1 MDLTIKALPV
11 PTDYNN
17 KRPIDPRLPQHRFRM
32 LICSPSYSGK
42 SNLILTLIKEKRFY
56 WDYFKVFIFS
66 KSYYQDPI
74 FDNISILSKYTCD
87 DLSERK
93 IQKILDHQQYLKEKY
108 EEEGKPEKLPNILLI
123 IDDCAGDAKLSNR
136 TSMINKLMFRGRHA
150 NMSILITTQ
159 SYKMLSKNIRTNMS
173 DLIFYGADN
182 DKELRAIAEENS
194 GGLTVKK
201 FENLFK
207 KATEK
212 RFNFLYISRKHKGK
226 LRFRKNFDTSIWYE
240 GNEIK
245 QEPLV
250 MEYPK
255 IKKKQPKIKPAVIN
269 FKRIPPRKNKK
280 KPTQY
285 ERCFGPVYISDEES
299 SSESSSDY
307 DEFY

>member
-1 MDLTIKALPV
+1 MDLTIKKLPV
-11 PTDYNN
+11 RTDYIQ
-17 KRPIDPRLPQHRFRM
+17 KKVIDPRLPQHRFR
-32 LICSPSYSGK
+32 LCICSPSYSGK
-42 SNLILTLIKEKRFY
+42 SNLILSLIKEKRFY

-66 KSYYQDPI
+66 KSYYNDPI
-74 FDNISILSKYTCD
+74 FDNISILRKYTCD

-93 IQKILDHQQYLKEKY
+93 IQKILDHQQYLREKY
-108 EEEGKPEKLPNILLI
+108 EEEGKLDKLPNLLII
-123 IDDCAGDAKLSNR
+123 IDDCAGDNKLSNR
-136 TSMINKLMFRGRHA
+136 TSIINKLMFRGRHA

-159 SYKMLSKNIRTNMS
+159 SYKMLSKNIRTNFS

-207 KATEK
+207 KATEE

-245 QEPLV
+245 QEPLI
-250 MEYPK
+250 MDYPK
-255 IKKKQPKIKPAVIN
+255 LPKKNIKIKASKIN
-269 FKRIPPRKNKK
+269 FKRIPPKKNKP
-280 KPTQY
+280 KPTPLQ
-285 ERCFGPVYISDEES
+285 RCFENFDDESSTEES
-299 SSESSSDY
+299 TSSDY